1 MTCTLEIELRGEQT
15 FVKLGQLLIWCFL
28 SRSQT
33 MYHYT
38 ASRHLVRLRSSTHLE
53 SLQQLKQIATGFLFY
68 FVPTFWFSWEHF
80 SVSLKFFSS
89 REPPTGDAGNSP
101 WSVLSLIDRAR
112 RHLSTQLSVTITE
125 LVRLDTDNRQSISSP
140 QYIWMLCV
148 EIGIPCYDKSRRVV
162 TAYCDEQITR

>member
-1 MTCTLEIELRGEQT
+1 
-15 FVKLGQLLIWCFL
+15 
-28 SRSQT
+28 

-68 FVPTFWFSWEHF
+68 FVPTILIFRRT
-80 SVSLKFFSS
+80 FFCVVEILSS

-112 RHLSTQLSVTITE
+112 RHLSTQLSVTITK
-125 LVRLDTDNRQSISSP
+125 LVRLDTDNRQSIGSP